1 MRPEGA
7 QINRLDGWTT
17 RRSRPSCGV
26 MKRFLQFIL
35 FVFILSSALSALYVW
50 KSRRDEALTAG
61 TKRIPDK
68 FTGADTPTI
77 DLKDVDVLAAVS
89 RQQVKLASAVIPS
102 VVSIRSQKV
111 TRPRTGIRDPWT
123 EMFERFMS
131 RDGQNRAQQSLG
143 SGVIVSKEGHIV
155 TNNHVIDQMDA
166 IEVQLHDGRKLAAK
180 VIGAA
185 PLNDLAILKVDNTE
199 LQPIAFGN
207 SDKVEVGEIVF
218 ALGNPFG
225 LEETLTRGIISAKG
239 RRGVE
244 SDGEF
249 FQTDAAIN
257 PGNSG
262 GALVNVRGE
271 LVGINTAIFSQSGG
285 SQGIGFAIPSVTV
298 RRVLDSVLKNGRVI
312 RGYLGVTLE
321 PLTPAVAQSL
331 GVAEERGAIVT
342 DVSPGSPAETAGL
355 RQKDVIVKFSG
366 RPVKDIPD
374 LRNRVAEADIDT
386 KIPLEVVRGGKTIP
400 LTVQIKEMPE
410 NFTPARGNG
419 TQPPPAPTAPLPRP
433 QTPRTAS
440 PSALA
445 GVDVI
450 DLNPRLASTLGMP
463 PETKGVVVNQVNS
476 DAIAADVLHDGDLIE
491 EINQMPVTTA
501 RDFERVAS
509 SLPAGRDV
517 MLSIV
522 RNRARSFVVVPA
534 SK

>member
-1 MRPEGA
+1 
-7 QINRLDGWTT
+7 
-17 RRSRPSCGV
+17 

-35 FVFILSSALSALYVW
+35 LVFILSAAVSALYVW
-50 KSRRDEALTAG
+50 KVRRDDSQAG
-61 TKRIPDK
+61 AVRRTPDK
-68 FTGADTPTI
+68 FTGAETPAI

-89 RQQVKLASAVIPS
+89 RQQIKLASAVIPS
-102 VVSIRSQKV
+102 VVSIRTQKNV
-111 TRPRTGIRDPWT
+111 KPRQGMRDPWT

-131 RDGQNRAQQSLG
+131 RDGQSRVQQALG

-155 TNNHVIDQMDA
+155 TNNHVIDQMDE
-166 IEVQLHDGRKLAAK
+166 IEIQLHDGRKIAAK

-185 PLNDLAILKVDNTE
+185 PLNDLAILKVESTE

-207 SDKVEVGEIVF
+207 SEKVEVGEIVF

-262 GALVNVRGE
+262 GALINVRGE

-285 SQGIGFAIPSVTV
+285 SQGIGFAIPSATV
-298 RRVLDSVLKNGRVI
+298 RRILESVLKNGRVI

-321 PLTPAVAQSL
+321 ALNPALAQSL
-331 GVAEERGAIVT
+331 GVKEERGAVVT
-342 DVSPGSPAETAGL
+342 DVSPGSPADTAGIK
-355 RQKDVIVKFSG
+355 QKDVIVKFDD
-366 RPVKDIPD
+366 RPVRDIPD
-374 LRNRVAEADIDT
+374 LRNRVAESDIDR
-386 KIPLEVVRGGKTIP
+386 KIPLEVVRGGKSMP
-400 LTVQIKEMPE
+400 LTVQIQEMPE
-410 NFTPARGNG
+410 NFASTRGNSG
-419 TQPPPAPTAPLPRP
+419 QPAPGPTTPSPRAAPRQTPPSPPAVPGG
-433 QTPRTAS
+433 
-440 PSALA
+440 ALG

-450 DLNPRLASTLGMP
+450 DLNPRLASRLSLP
-463 PETKGVVVNQVNS
+463 PDTKGVVVNQINPS
-476 DAIAADVLHDGDLIE
+476 SPAADVLRDGDMIE
-491 EINQMPVTTA
+491 EVNQIAVATTQ
-501 RDFERVAS
+501 DYTRVVAG
-509 SLPAGRDV
+509 LPANRDV

-534 SK
+534 GR